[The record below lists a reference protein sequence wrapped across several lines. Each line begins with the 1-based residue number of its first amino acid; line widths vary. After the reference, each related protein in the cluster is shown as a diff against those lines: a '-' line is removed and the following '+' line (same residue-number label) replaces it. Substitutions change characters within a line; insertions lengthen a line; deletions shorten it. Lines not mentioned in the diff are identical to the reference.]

1 MITNGALITFYISI
15 IGLVLIVSRNLRT
28 NRSHLINKIYVAF
41 SMILIEWMTA
51 LIGMRFTAPG
61 DEIMLYILGRIVQF
75 RSQAWRRCCCF

>member
-41 SMILIEWMTA
+41 SMILIE
-51 LIGMRFTAPG
+51 
-61 DEIMLYILGRIVQF
+61 
-75 RSQAWRRCCCF
+75 

>member
-61 DEIMLYILGRIVQF
+61 DEIMLYIWDALSI
-75 RSQAWRRCCCF
+75 SAQAWHRCCCF